1 MAKEL
6 ENHQSRHSR
15 AAPMLLRPSFLLP
28 CHKPACSC
36 PSGSDFKLGLPIV
49 VFTGSMVLGPW
60 DSIIPS
66 RIGLVT
72 FSTVLTTKCTSIFV
86 AATVGQRLEQQSHLR
101 CRHVTVGV
109 FAMVV
114 GQRQAIIPRLAK
126 IRRLPYGSL
135 AHTCNPPHILH
146 VSWYKSHIHVRN
158 K

>member
-1 MAKEL
+1 
-6 ENHQSRHSR
+6 
-15 AAPMLLRPSFLLP
+15 MLLRPSFLLP

-101 CRHVTVGV
+101 CRHVTVGFLRWWSV
-109 FAMVV
+109 SGKQSYLVWLRYDDYLTAAWLTHVIHLISYTCRGTNHTYTCVTSKAFAHSYMS
-114 GQRQAIIPRLAK
+114 P
-126 IRRLPYGSL
+126 
-135 AHTCNPPHILH
+135 
-146 VSWYKSHIHVRN
+146 
-158 K
+158 